1 MKKTILITG
10 ATDGIGL
17 VTAKLLAKQGHDLLI
32 HGRNSSKLE
41 DVAVQLAAIPNH
53 GKISSFVADLSDL
66 NAVVSLVKQ
75 VNDSVEQLD
84 VLINNAGVFK
94 VPQTI
99 TAAGYDVRFIV
110 NTVAP
115 YLLTLKLSDVLHQ
128 DSRIVSLASAAQAP
142 VDVDALLGKS
152 TLDDMPAYAQSKLA
166 LIMWN
171 NALAA
176 RAQENSPVYIAVNPG
191 SLLASKMVKQGFG
204 VAGHDLEIG
213 AKVLAKMALDE
224 SVAEHSGEY
233 FDNDAGHFAP
243 PHIAG
248 TSSQNIDAVMAAID
262 VLTEQYL

>member
-17 VTAKLLAKQGHDLLI
+17 ATAKLLAEQGHDLLI
-32 HGRNSSKLE
+32 HGRNSSKLD
-41 DVAVQLAAIPNH
+41 DVAAQLSTISKH
-53 GKISSFVADLSDL
+53 GKISRFVADLSDL
-66 NAVVSLVKQ
+66 NAVVSLAKQ
-75 VNDSVEQLD
+75 VSESVDQLD

-94 VPQTI
+94 VPQAI
-99 TAAGYDVRFIV
+99 TDTGYDVRFVV
-110 NTVAP
+110 NTIAP

-128 DSRIVSLASAAQAP
+128 HSRVVSLASAAQAP
-142 VDVDALLGKS
+142 VDVNAVLGKS

-171 NALAA
+171 NALAI
-176 RAQENSPVYIAVNPG
+176 RAQEGSPVYIAVNPG

-243 PHIAG
+243 PHTAG
-248 TSSQNIDAVMAAID
+248 TSSQNIDTVMAAID
-262 VLTEQYL
+262 MLTEQYL

>member
-32 HGRNSSKLE
+32 HGRSSSKLD
-41 DVAVQLAAIPNH
+41 DVAAQLSTIPNH
-53 GKISSFVADLSDL
+53 GKISHFVADLSDL
-66 NAVVSLVKQ
+66 NAVVSLGKQ
-75 VNDSVEQLD
+75 VSESVEQLD

-99 TAAGYDVRFIV
+99 TAAGYDVRFVV
-110 NTVAP
+110 NTIAP
-115 YLLTLKLSDVLHQ
+115 YLLTLKLSDVLHEQ
-128 DSRIVSLASAAQAP
+128 SRVVSLASAAQAP

-171 NALAA
+171 NALAT
-176 RAQENSPVYIAVNPG
+176 RAQEGAPVYIAVNPG

-204 VAGHDLEIG
+204 VAGNDLEIG

-233 FDNDAGHFAP
+233 FDNDAGHFSP